1 MPRQKECPNC
11 ATDIPE
17 SAVVC
22 PICRYDFPKRAALPW
37 KPVAAILLI
46 VILVPLILAVLRHRP

>member
-17 SAVVC
+17 RAAVC
-22 PICRYDFPKRAALPW
+22 PICRYDFPRRPVFPW
-37 KPVAAILLI
+37 KPVAAILVI
-46 VILVPLILAVLRHRP
+46 VLLVPLILALLRLRD

>member
-17 SAVVC
+17 NAAVC
-22 PICRYDFPKRAALPW
+22 PICRYDFPRRPMLPW
-37 KPVAAILLI
+37 KPVALALI
-46 VILVPLILAVLRHRP
+46 IVLLVPLILALLRHRP

>member
-17 SAVVC
+17 NAAMC
-22 PICRYDFPKRAALPW
+22 PICRYDFPRRPVLPW
-37 KPVAAILLI
+37 KPVALALI
-46 VILVPLILAVLRHRP
+46 IVFLVPLILALLRHRP